1 MAVAG
6 RDGGRGPSWSYQDSR
21 PSSYSISSSSGTIST
36 VYTSTVGSHHHS
48 STSTEVPMHFRLEL
62 DSVDKAEKKEEQMKH
77 IKSLVQEFFV
87 SGNVGVVERW
97 LTELGV
103 GWVLHLADG
112 VPARRTSDVCSWTRA
127 LAEIVE
133 TIGSTELL
141 FPDRGSMDL
150 PVSICEGQEA
160 PDDQFLLRRVA
171 NKLLRRLTSNLFRR
185 NNSSGCEEGPSTGRG
200 SEHGSDSVSLPTIC
214 EGEGQGHVATESEE
228 QASIPDRQF
237 QCAQFFQETM
247 LKMLPF
253 VDPIAGGVVGD
264 EMQAPHEKLIIL
276 LSIRGA
282 LSKALP
288 QICLASSSRT
298 SAEVLRIQH
307 DMVRLLAEKEVTTGG
322 AIWSTM
328 EGIRAR
334 ILETMEDGDGSS
346 GTQVPQEGSSDIHMA
361 TQAAISYFRF
371 LRVNYS
377 SLAPVVSVKHVPQI
391 VAVPPMDSMIIE
403 MASCLEEK
411 LAKKSESFQ
420 NRSLGFLFL
429 LNNSYLISQQV
440 EPIWSAVQSN
450 NVAALNSSSFLS
462 FMEAH
467 TADATRK
474 IGSYMESYLQVSWAP
489 VLSCLFNPIP
499 LVFGKSYSP
508 LAKFESE
515 FQKTYTTQ
523 KLWKVPD
530 PWLRKILRKAIA
542 KEIVPSYKEYIQD
555 NNITNPRVA
564 PQELEEMLQEL
575 FEG

>member
-1 MAVAG
+1 
-6 RDGGRGPSWSYQDSR
+6 
-21 PSSYSISSSSGTIST
+21 
-36 VYTSTVGSHHHS
+36 
-48 STSTEVPMHFRLEL
+48 MHFGLEL
-62 DSVDKAEKKEEQMKH
+62 DSVKAEKIKH
-77 IKSLVQEFFV
+77 IKSLVEEFFAG
-87 SGNVGVVERW
+87 GNVGVVERW

-103 GWVLHLADG
+103 GWVIHLTDG
-112 VPARRTSDVCSWTRA
+112 APAREVTVRTSDVWSWTRA

-133 TIGSTELL
+133 TIGSTDLL
-141 FPDRGSMDL
+141 LIPDRGSMDL
-150 PVSICEGQEA
+150 PITICEEQEA
-160 PDDQFLLRRVA
+160 ADDQLLLRRVTS
-171 NKLLRRLTSNLFRR
+171 KLLRRLTTKLLFRR
-185 NNSSGCEEGPSTGRG
+185 NNSVGQSSGCEEGPSTGRG
-200 SEHGSDSVSLPTIC
+200 SEDGSVSVSLPTIC
-214 EGEGQGHVATESEE
+214 EGEGQGHVKESKEH
-228 QASIPDRQF
+228 ASIPDHEL

-247 LKMLPF
+247 LKMLLF
-253 VDPIAGGVVGD
+253 VDESIAGGVFVDD

-276 LSIRGA
+276 QGIHGA

-288 QICLASSSRT
+288 QICLSSSSRP
-298 SAEVLRIQH
+298 SAAEVLRIQQ
-307 DMVRLLAEKEVTTGG
+307 DMVSLLVEKEVRTSG

-328 EGIRAR
+328 KGIRAR
-334 ILETMEDGDGSS
+334 ILEMMEDGNDSS
-346 GTQVPQEGSSDIHMA
+346 GGTQTPQGSSSDIHKA
-361 TQAAISYFRF
+361 TEAATSYFRF

-391 VAVPPMDSMIIE
+391 VEVPPMDSMIIE

-411 LAKKSESFQ
+411 LAKKFESFP

-450 NVAALNSSSFLS
+450 NVAALNNSRFLS

-467 TADATRK
+467 TADAKQK

-489 VLSCLFNPIP
+489 VLSCLFNSTP
-499 LVFGKSYSP
+499 VSFGKRYSP

-515 FQKTYTTQ
+515 FQKTYTKQ

-530 PWLRKILRKAIA
+530 PWLRKILRKVIT
-542 KEIVPSYKEYIQD
+542 KKIVPGYKEYIED
-555 NNITNPRVA
+555 SNITNPRVA